1 MVEASARNKSGWED
15 SNSDV
20 SLFPVDGVEVA
31 ALGLSEIQIQLAPM
45 NLWALEQFAKVLSV
59 VRG

>member
-20 SLFPVDGVEVA
+20 SLFPVDGVEVDDPPCA
-31 ALGLSEIQIQLAPM
+31 RASSNSRMRRFKLDICSFLL
-45 NLWALEQFAKVLSV
+45 
-59 VRG
+59 